1 MNTFLLGLMF
11 QWALTAEQGWRK
23 LGGFRLLP
31 EVVRGVRFQDG
42 IAVIDPPG
50 KAENAQQKIAA

>member
-1 MNTFLLGLMF
+1 MFKLFLLDTL
-11 QWALTAEQGWRK
+11 ALTAEQSWRK

-42 IAVIDPPG
+42 FAVVDPPG
-50 KAENAQQKIAA
+50 EAENDQQKLAA